1 MNRSWDDYKAGF
13 GDRWTKNGEYWLGN
27 DILNTLTQTGRYKL
41 HFDLQSTNDVM
52 IWAEYANFTVS
63 GEDSL
68 YQLHIGD
75 YNGNAGDASMPGT
88 DKALDGMKFSTVDRD
103 NDHWEYNC
111 ALVVGGGF
119 WYSNC
124 GWMLV
129 NSIVEKDK

>member
-1 MNRSWDDYKAGF
+1 M
-13 GDRWTKNGEYWLGN
+13 
-27 DILNTLTQTGRYKL
+27 
-41 HFDLQSTNDVM
+41 V
-52 IWAEYANFTVS
+52 WAEYANFTVT

-88 DKALDGMKFSTVDRD
+88 DKALDEMKFSTVDHD
-103 NDHWEYNC
+103 NDDWEYNC

-124 GWMLV
+124 EWMLV
-129 NSIVEKDK
+129 NSIVEKDKYFYWETDISAHYLKSCRAMLMCF